1 MIALESGLP
10 TTESAFRTRV
20 RLRAQLHAHWLR
32 ELWAS
37 ESLEPGQG
45 LSIGHAEVDDT
56 LMDPIERERRAAA
69 FREGPGAQALQG
81 EIALADER
89 FGTDPDWE
97 GLRLAFGLQSA
108 EIDLLALLVAAEDD
122 PALLRVYGY
131 LNDDVRAC
139 HVTIAL
145 AARLFDWQAGTR
157 VDSLTALARWRL
169 AWPIDGA
176 GSGPSTTPWTVDQQ
190 IAAWLS
196 RGPSPDPALG
206 DAVEVL
212 SRHEVAGSTCLY
224 PDVLRDM
231 VEHASSLRPAA
242 AWPPRTL
249 EMEIVGPSGSGRRTL
264 VAQVAAGLG
273 TDLVVADASRLFA
286 PDIPLPTVIDQ
297 IVRVA
302 RLGRLAHAAVLWRA
316 AETIPAAAWQA
327 TRPFRTGSLTFQAV
341 STPRGAWDDGNARR
355 SFRLPTL
362 DRAGRIALWLR
373 LTDEPA
379 PPHVTAWRLL
389 PGEIV
394 TLAATAA
401 AGPDAVAEVG
411 RQVLSTAPGDLFTP
425 LPTPYTWEDLVLPA
439 TVAAHLREIE
449 SHVRL
454 RGAVYEEW
462 GYDALVPLG
471 QGVAALFA
479 GPSGTGKTMAAQVL
493 AKSLDLELYRVDLA
507 GVVNKYIGETE
518 KRLKQV
524 FDRCER
530 ANVLVL
536 FDEADALFGRR
547 MQVKDAHDRFANI
560 EIDYLLQRMERFDG
574 TVILASNRKS
584 DLDPAFL
591 RRLRF
596 IVDFVEP
603 GPVERRQLWQRAL
616 IATSPS
622 GASLLDP
629 IDLDAV
635 ATRLAL
641 TGADIKNAAI
651 GAAFRARDEDRRIT
665 TTDVLAAVRRE
676 LAKRSVVLRDD
687 WAMIDG

>member
-1 MIALESGLP
+1 MIALEAAPP
-10 TTESAFRTRV
+10 TTEPAFHTRV
-20 RLRAQLHAHWLR
+20 RLRAQLHAGWLR
-32 ELWAS
+32 ELWAN

-45 LSIGHAEVDDT
+45 LTIGHAEVDDM
-56 LMDPIERERRAAA
+56 LMDPGVRERAAA
-69 FREGPGAQALQG
+69 SFRARPEARALQG
-81 EIALADER
+81 AIAVADER
-89 FGTDPDWE
+89 FATDPDWE
-97 GLRLAFGLQSA
+97 GLRLAFGLQPA

-122 PALLRVYGY
+122 PALWRVYGY

-145 AARLFDWQAGTR
+145 AARLFDWPAGTT
-157 VDSLTALARWRL
+157 VDPLMALARWRL
-169 AWPIDGA
+169 AWPVDGA
-176 GSGPSTTPWTVDQQ
+176 GPGLPTIPWTVDPQ
-190 IAAWLS
+190 IAAWLI

-212 SRHEVAGSTCLY
+212 SRPEVAGSMCLY
-224 PDVLRDM
+224 PDVLRGM
-231 VEHASSLRPAA
+231 VEYAMSLRLAT

-249 EMEIVGPSGSGRRTL
+249 EMEIVGPTGSGRRTL
-264 VAQVAAGLG
+264 AAQAAAELG
-273 TDLVVADASRLFA
+273 TDLVVADANRLFA
-286 PDIPLPTVIDQ
+286 PDTPLPTAVDQ

-302 RLGRLAHAAVLWRA
+302 RLGRLAYGAVLWHA

-327 TRPFRTGSLTFQAV
+327 TRPFRSGSLTFQAV
-341 STPRGAWDDGNARR
+341 GTPRGAWDDGTARR

-362 DRAGRIALWLR
+362 DRAGRTALWLR
-373 LTDEPA
+373 LTDQPA
-379 PPHVTAWRLL
+379 PPQVTDWRLL
-389 PGEIV
+389 PGELV
-394 TLAATAA
+394 TLAASVD

-411 RQVLSTAPGDLFTP
+411 RQILSTAPGDLFTP
-425 LPTPYTWEDLVLPA
+425 LPKPYTWGDLVLPA
-439 TVAAHLREIE
+439 TVAAHLREVE

-454 RGAVYEEW
+454 RGGVYDEW

-493 AKSLDLELYRVDLA
+493 ARSLDMELYRVDLA

-518 KRLKQV
+518 KRLRQV
-524 FDRCER
+524 FDSCER

-560 EIDYLLQRMERFDG
+560 EIDYLLQRVERFDG

-616 IATSPS
+616 IATSPT

-651 GAAFRARDEDRRIT
+651 GAAFRARDEDRRIS
-665 TTDVLAAVRRE
+665 TTDVIAAVRRE

>member
-1 MIALESGLP
+1 MIALESAPP
-10 TTESAFRTRV
+10 TTEPAFHTRV
-20 RLRAQLHAHWLR
+20 RLRAQLHAGWLR

-37 ESLEPGQG
+37 ETLEPGQG
-45 LSIGHAEVDDT
+45 LTIGHPEVDDT
-56 LMDPIERERRAAA
+56 LMDPGARERAAAA
-69 FREGPGAQALQG
+69 FRERPEARALQG
-81 EIALADER
+81 AIAVADER

-97 GLRLAFGLQSA
+97 GLRLAFGLQPA
-108 EIDLLALLVAAEDD
+108 EVDLLALLVAAEDD
-122 PALLRVYGY
+122 PALWRVYGY

-145 AARLFDWQAGTR
+145 AARLFDWPAGTT
-157 VDSLTALARWRL
+157 VDSLMALARWRL
-169 AWPIDGA
+169 AWPVDGA
-176 GSGPSTTPWTVDQQ
+176 GPGLSTIPWTVDPQ

-212 SRHEVAGSTCLY
+212 SHFELAGSTCLY
-224 PDVLRDM
+224 PDVLRGM
-231 VEHASSLRPAA
+231 VEHATSLRPTA

-249 EMEIVGPSGSGRRTL
+249 EMEIVGPTGSGRRTL
-264 VAQVAAGLG
+264 AAQVAAALG
-273 TDLVVADASRLFA
+273 TDLVVADATRLFA
-286 PDIPLPTVIDQ
+286 PDTPLPTMVDQ

-316 AETIPAAAWQA
+316 AEAIPAPAWQA
-327 TRPFRTGSLTFQAV
+327 TRPFRSASLTFHAV
-341 STPRGAWDDGNARR
+341 GTPRGAWDDGTARR
-355 SFRLPTL
+355 SFRLPML
-362 DRAGRIALWLR
+362 DRAGRTALWLR
-373 LTDEPA
+373 LTDQPA
-379 PPHVTAWRLL
+379 PPHVTEWRLL

-394 TLAATAA
+394 TLAASVD
-401 AGPDAVAEVG
+401 AGPDALAEVG
-411 RQVLSTAPGDLFTP
+411 RQVLSIAPGDLFTP

-439 TVAAHLREIE
+439 TVAAHLREVE
-449 SHVRL
+449 CHVRL
-454 RGAVYEEW
+454 RGAVYDEW

-616 IATSPS
+616 IAISPT

-629 IDLDAV
+629 IDLDVV

-641 TGADIKNAAI
+641 TGADIKNVAI

-665 TTDVLAAVRRE
+665 TTDVIAAVRRE